1 MRILVVEDETRT
13 AAYLR
18 KGLAESGFAVDLAL
32 QDREGLGL
40 ACKAD
45 YDLIV
50 LDALLPSRDGWSIL
64 SGLRRAGKQTPVLF
78 VAPRDTADAR
88 FEDGGVGGDCLLKPF
103 AFSELL
109 AQVRTT
115 LRRDPAYRP
124 GVLRIGDLEIDWIGL
139 RASRAGRRLD
149 LTHKEFLLLCLLARS
164 AGKVLSR
171 ALIADQV
178 WGINFDPKTNVVDV
192 HVRRLRSKVD
202 DPFETRLIHTV
213 RGMGYVLE
221 DRAEPRALAHS
232 A

>member
-1 MRILVVEDETRT
+1 MRILVVEDESRT

-50 LDALLPSRDGWSIL
+50 LDALLPSRDGWSVL
-64 SGLRRAGKQTPVLF
+64 SGLRSAGKQTPVLF
-78 VAPRDTADAR
+78 VAPRDAVGAR
-88 FEDGGVGGDCLLKPF
+88 VQDGGGDCLLKPF

-124 GVLRIGDLEIDWIGL
+124 GVLRIADLEIDWIGL

-164 AGKVLSR
+164 AGRVLSR

-202 DPFETRLIHTV
+202 DPFDARLIHTV

-221 DRAEPRALAHS
+221 DRAGPRALAHP